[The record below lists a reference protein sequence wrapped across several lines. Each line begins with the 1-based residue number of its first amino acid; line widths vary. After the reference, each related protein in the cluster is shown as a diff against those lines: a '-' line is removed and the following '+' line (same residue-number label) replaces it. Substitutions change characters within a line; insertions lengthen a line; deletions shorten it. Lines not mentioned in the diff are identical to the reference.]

1 MNQPRSSIPVLWTN
15 DDIHFGKAAELK
27 RQIDF
32 LDELEIPGV
41 FFVIP
46 RSGGGDLDQD
56 VELMRLIE
64 SARGRGHEFHQHGFL
79 HFAFE
84 CGVPDLGMFSLDS
97 GAYREFDVRRA
108 EIEAMHT
115 FEAQAEMLDHGRRIW
130 RRAFGED
137 PVGFRPG
144 WGAFCTNFY
153 RALAAL
159 GYQWVSSRLPCMT
172 SWLWNAGRWETPLDF
187 RAEISTAPHLLA
199 EGIWEF
205 PIAGDYGFTV
215 PNETVRID
223 AMVDLGLREFSVYAE
238 RGHPMLV
245 VSHFQGLQRAGTH
258 DTAVPPHPRG
268 TGYAVHEK
276 LLSALRSTEIA
287 RFMRMSDLVRETIEE
302 ESAA

>member
-1 MNQPRSSIPVLWTN
+1 MSRETATIPVLWTN
-15 DDIHFGKAAELK
+15 DDIHFGRAAELK
-27 RQIDF
+27 RHLDF

-56 VELMRLIE
+56 VDLMRLIE
-64 SARGRGHEFHQHGFL
+64 SARGRGHEFYQHGFL

-84 CGVPDLGMFSLDS
+84 CGVPDLGMFSLDP
-97 GAYREFDVRRA
+97 AAHREFDVRRA
-108 EIEAMHT
+108 EVEALHT
-115 FEAQAEMLDHGRRIW
+115 FEAQVGMLDNGRRIW
-130 RRAFGED
+130 RRAFGDD

-172 SWLWNAGRWETPLDF
+172 SWLRNAGKWDAPIDF
-187 RAEISTAPHLLA
+187 RDEISTAPHLLE

-215 PNETVRID
+215 PNEPARID
-223 AMVDLGLREFSVYAE
+223 AMVDLGLAEFAVYAG

-245 VSHFQGLQRAGTH
+245 VSHPQGLERSGTG
-258 DTAVPPHPRG
+258 DGTLPPHPRG
-268 TGYAVHEK
+268 TGYAVHSK
-276 LLSALRSTEIA
+276 LFPALRATGRV
-287 RFMRMSDLVRETIEE
+287 RFLKMSDLVRETI
-302 ESAA
+302 AA